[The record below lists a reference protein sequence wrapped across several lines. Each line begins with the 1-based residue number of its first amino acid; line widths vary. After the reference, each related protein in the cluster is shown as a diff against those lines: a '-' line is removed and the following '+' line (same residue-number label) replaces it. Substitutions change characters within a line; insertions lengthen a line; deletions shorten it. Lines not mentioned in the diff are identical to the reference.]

1 MRRRTTQKN
10 MSQSNT
16 KEGDLMI
23 VANEDLSL
31 LADVLVAPYNS
42 AGQLVVTRPAAN
54 NDNAIYLLIYGAT
67 TGGHATVRPLDPNRS
82 VRITAKGTG
91 NPGDLLV
98 LADGVTTAA
107 DKGKVRSKASLAGG
121 SGTYRVVAIAEEA
134 FVDGQ
139 LVKARP
145 TFGTVTV

>member
-1 MRRRTTQKN
+1 

-16 KEGDLMI
+16 HEGDLLLT
-23 VANEDLSL
+23 AGEDLSTY
-31 LADVLVAPYNS
+31 ADVLVAPYNT

-54 NDNAIYLLIYGAT
+54 NDEAVYVLIYGAPS
-67 TGGHATVRPLDPNRS
+67 GAKATVRPLQPNRT
-82 VRITAKGTG
+82 VRALAKGAG

-107 DKGKVRSKASLAGG
+107 DKGKVRSKAGLTAG
-121 SGTYRVVAIAEEA
+121 SGTYRVVGIAEEA

-139 LVKARP
+139 VVRTRP

>member
-1 MRRRTTQKN
+1 

-16 KEGDLMI
+16 QEGDLLLS
-23 VANEDLSL
+23 AGEDLSTY
-31 LADVLVAPYNS
+31 ADVLVAIYNS
-42 AGQLVVTRPAAN
+42 SSLPVVTRPAAN
-54 NDNAIYLLIYGAT
+54 NDYAAYLLIYGAT
-67 TGGHATVRPLDPNRS
+67 SNGNATVRPLSPNRS
-82 VRITAKGTG
+82 VRVVAKGAG

-107 DKGKVRSKASLAGG
+107 DKGKVRSKATLTAS
-121 SGTYRVVAIAEEA
+121 SGTYRLVGIAEEA

-139 LVKARP
+139 LVKMRP

>member
-1 MRRRTTQKN
+1 

-16 KEGDLMI
+16 QEGDLLLTTG
-23 VANEDLSL
+23 EDLSTY
-31 LADVLVAPYNS
+31 ADVLVAPYNS
-42 AGQLVVTRPAAN
+42 SGQIVVTRPAAN
-54 NDNAIYLLIYGAT
+54 NDYAIYVLVYGAT
-67 TGGHATVRPLDPNRS
+67 SGGKATVRPLNPNRT
-82 VRITAKGTG
+82 VRIIAKGAG

-107 DKGKVRSKASLAGG
+107 DKGKVRSKAGLTAS
-121 SGTYRVVAIAEEA
+121 SGTYRIVGIAEEA

-139 LVKARP
+139 LVRTRP

>member
-1 MRRRTTQKN
+1 

-16 KEGDLMI
+16 HEGDLLI
-23 VANEDLSL
+23 TANEDLSA

-42 AGQLVVTRPAAN
+42 SGQLVVTRPAAN
-54 NDNAIYLLIYGAT
+54 NDYALYVLVYGAPV
-67 TGGHATVRPLDPNRS
+67 GGKATVRPLQPNRTIR
-82 VRITAKGTG
+82 VYAKGTG
-91 NPGDLLV
+91 NPGDPLV

-107 DKGKVRSKASLAGG
+107 DKGKVRKPTA
-121 SGTYRVVAIAEEA
+121 SGTYRLVAIAEEA

-145 TFGTVTV
+145 TFGSITI

>member
-1 MRRRTTQKN
+1 

-16 KEGDLMI
+16 HEGDFL
-23 VANEDLSL
+23 VTANEDLSA
-31 LADVLVAPYNS
+31 LADVLVVPYNN

-54 NDNAIYLLIYGAT
+54 NDYALYVLVYGAPV
-67 TGGHATVRPLDPNRS
+67 GGKATVRPMQPNRT
-82 VRITAKGTG
+82 VRIVAKGSG
-91 NPGDLLV
+91 NPGDPLV

-107 DKGKVRSKASLAGG
+107 DKGKVRKPTTT
-121 SGTYRVVAIAEEA
+121 GTYRLVAIAEEA

-145 TFGTVTV
+145 TFGTVTI

>member
-1 MRRRTTQKN
+1 

-16 KEGDLMI
+16 HEGDLLLP
-23 VANEDLSL
+23 AGEDLSTF
-31 LADVLVAPYNS
+31 ADVLVALYNS
-42 AGQLVVTRPAAN
+42 SGPVVTRPAAN
-54 NDNAIYLLIYGAT
+54 NDFAVYVLVYGAT
-67 TGGHATVRPLDPNRS
+67 SGNKATVRPLNPNRS
-82 VRITAKGTG
+82 VRVTAKGAG

-107 DKGKVRSKASLAGG
+107 DKGKVRSKATLTAS
-121 SGTYRVVAIAEEA
+121 SGTYRLVGIAEEA

-139 LVKARP
+139 LVKMRP

>member
-1 MRRRTTQKN
+1 
-10 MSQSNT
+10 
-16 KEGDLMI
+16 MI
-23 VANEDLSL
+23 TANEDLSL

-42 AGQLVVTRPAAN
+42 AGQVEVTRPAAN
-54 NDNAIYLLIYGAT
+54 NDPAIYLLIYGAT
-67 TGGHATVRPLDPNRS
+67 PGQPATVRPMSPNRS
-82 VRITAKGTG
+82 VRITGKGTG

-98 LADGVTTAA
+98 LADGVSVPA
-107 DKGKVRSKASLAGG
+107 DKGKVRSKSSLTTG
-121 SGTYRVVAIAEEA
+121 SGTYRLVAIAEEA